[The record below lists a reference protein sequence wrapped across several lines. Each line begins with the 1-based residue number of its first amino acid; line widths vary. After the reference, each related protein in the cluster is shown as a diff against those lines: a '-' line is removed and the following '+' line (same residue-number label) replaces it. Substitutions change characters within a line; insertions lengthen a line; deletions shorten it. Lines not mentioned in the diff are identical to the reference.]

1 MYEIVLVLH
10 SLMRWVVILTALL
23 AVGRGIAGWT
33 GRRSWTPTDDATGR
47 WFVMA
52 MTVQFVLGLFLWGYL
67 SPYGVAGFSD
77 AAATMRDGTRR
88 FWAVEHFVMMVISV
102 AVAHAGSARVR
113 KASGDQRRHRAAAIF
128 YGLSLVLALIAIPW
142 AGVNVRP
149 LVRWF

>member
-33 GRRSWTPTDDATGR
+33 GRRSWTPSDDAAGR

-67 SPYGVAGFSD
+67 SPFGVAGFSD
-77 AAATMRDGTRR
+77 AAATMRDATRR

-102 AVAHAGSARVR
+102 AVAHAGAARVR
-113 KASGDQRRHRAAAIF
+113 KASGDLRRHRAAAIF